1 MVGFDDFFL
10 FGSGFL
16 CFFGGLFFSGFFGIP
31 VPETEEHQQ
40 AKDRADEKAF
50 SGEERGEK
58 EVDVLEKNGQR
69 CAQ

>member
-1 MVGFDDFFL
+1 MGGFDDFFL

-40 AKDRADEKAF
+40 TEDRADEQAF
-50 SGEERGEK
+50 SGEESSEEEADVPEK
-58 EVDVLEKNGQR
+58 HGQR
-69 CAQ
+69 SAQ